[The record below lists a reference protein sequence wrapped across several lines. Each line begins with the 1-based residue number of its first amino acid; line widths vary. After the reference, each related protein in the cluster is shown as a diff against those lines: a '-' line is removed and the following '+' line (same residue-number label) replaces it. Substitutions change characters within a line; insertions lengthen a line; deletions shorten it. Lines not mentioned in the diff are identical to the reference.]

1 MQWWSPRVQ
10 ESNRERSS
18 TLQAAHQLQ
27 NYSWP
32 TGYHQTNWER
42 LLPVSFFIIW
52 PTADWNKS
60 IQSSQECIQINLQQ
74 QEQIAENKHLPTI
87 LIPSPTHFLKI
98 HILYTNQKY
107 NHQMLLNKSR
117 VSKQFISTVKNKE
130 KWSKTSNNH
139 KFWMCFAPPPWGLKH
154 KVLTWLLNHSK
165 VFNSLKEKHLINS
178 KGNGI
183 DQCKRKIM
191 KKRWFSV
198 QHTPPAPTG

>member
-1 MQWWSPRVQ
+1 M
-10 ESNRERSS
+10 
-18 TLQAAHQLQ
+18 
-27 NYSWP
+27 
-32 TGYHQTNWER
+32 
-42 LLPVSFFIIW
+42 W

-60 IQSSQECIQINLQQ
+60 IQSSQQCIQINLQQ

-165 VFNSLKEKHLINS
+165 VFNSLKEKHKLILKVMELINAKEKLWK
-178 KGNGI
+178 KGGF
-183 DQCKRKIM
+183 QCNTHHQPLLGK
-191 KKRWFSV
+191 V
-198 QHTPPAPTG
+198 